1 MRSGALLVWFSLFG
15 GLALLE
21 PKTEEKGGK
30 PTVEK
35 KDSGKIDGKP
45 VELYVIGNGKG
56 MTVKITNYGGIITEL
71 HVPDRDGKLADVVLG
86 FDKVF
91 WKAEPF
97 KGENIA
103 GVQLQYV
110 SKDGE
115 EGYPGTLTTTVT
127 YTLTQDNSLQID
139 YEAKTD
145 KATPV
150 NLTNHSYFNL
160 AGHDAGTVLDHEMMI
175 AADKYT
181 PVDDTL
187 IPTGKVEPVK
197 GTPLD
202 FTEPTRIGKR
212 IGQLKNDP
220 RGYDHNYVL
229 RRGEGK
235 GPWLAARVREPKSGR
250 VLEVLTTEPGVQFY
264 SGNFLDGKVKG
275 KGGVPYKQHGGFCL
289 ETQHFPDAVNHK
301 NFPSI
306 ILEPGKTYTQ
316 TTIYRFSAK

>member
-1 MRSGALLVWFSLFG
+1 MVPSCRICRRRHPAICGWPSGRSHQTIPPHRSFARGREHFMRSGALLVWFSLFG

-71 HVPDRDGKLADVVLG
+71 HVPDPDGKPADLVRGFDNPGDYAERNNPYFGCIVGRVANRIAGGRFTLGGKEYKLATNNGPNALHGGRKG

-160 AGHDAGTVLDHEMMI
+160 AGHDAGTALDHEMMI
-175 AADKYT
+175 AADKY
-181 PVDDTL
+181 
-187 IPTGKVEPVK
+187 
-197 GTPLD
+197 
-202 FTEPTRIGKR
+202 
-212 IGQLKNDP
+212 
-220 RGYDHNYVL
+220 
-229 RRGEGK
+229 
-235 GPWLAARVREPKSGR
+235 
-250 VLEVLTTEPGVQFY
+250 
-264 SGNFLDGKVKG
+264 
-275 KGGVPYKQHGGFCL
+275 
-289 ETQHFPDAVNHK
+289 
-301 NFPSI
+301 
-306 ILEPGKTYTQ
+306 
-316 TTIYRFSAK
+316 